1 MKKLLNNRV
10 ANAIILVVNLVAAL
24 ITIFSFFQN
33 MLSSVLAAIF
43 LTIFGIGILFA
54 IAYFVALITE
64 SNLDKGLIL
73 TDEFHH
79 VIDVYK
85 EVSLDLRD
93 RFEDEESSASFEQF
107 RENEFRDLIIKYKE
121 LLTKRYTIELL
132 RAWKQIA
139 EEYAMTE
146 VATNTV
152 GNTVDDDVSL
162 IKFYVQCFDRPAFQD
177 EISQEGRM
185 EDFDKAIEDTIIAL
199 NTGILRTRDG
209 VIIKQSEGKSTIN
222 NPMWR
227 QKLDNI
233 GDMLASIRRRLKIAE
248 EESAFTKTNSSDN
261 EVFYC
266 FRDRELEE
274 WFNITREEILKVLSS
289 VCREARIRELHFMRR
304 KYYRGW

>member
-1 MKKLLNNRV
+1 MSNNRDDFSISTKALL
-10 ANAIILVVNLVAAL
+10 ANRVGLRCSNPNCRKLTCGANDDLSKITNIGVAAHICAAAKGGPRYNESMSAEERKAPDNGIWLCQNCAKL
-24 ITIFSFFQN
+24 IDS
-33 MLSSVLAAIF
+33 
-43 LTIFGIGILFA
+43 
-54 IAYFVALITE
+54 
-64 SNLDKGLIL
+64 D
-73 TDEFHH
+73 
-79 VIDVYK
+79 
-85 EVSLDLRD
+85 
-93 RFEDEESSASFEQF
+93 
-107 RENEFRDLIIKYKE
+107 
-121 LLTKRYTIELL
+121 TKRYTIELL

-289 VCREARIRELHFMRR
+289 VCREAGIRELHFMRR